1 MIPHS
6 LGAALAAT
14 SLLAL
19 QAGAA
24 SAQNTTD
31 PATGSAP
38 PATGTDRPTTSTPTP
53 APTSEPATSEPATPR
68 SAAPEVVTVPVP
80 VQQAPLPQIQ
90 LQDQPYPNGFADP
103 NVPFGNDMSVQVR
116 EEGDAFDWGLLGVL
130 GLLGL
135 FGLRRPRDGY
145 RQVVQQER
153 YEDGLPPRV

>member
-1 MIPHS
+1 MTRHS
-6 LGAALAAT
+6 LGAALAAS
-14 SLLAL
+14 SLFLL

-24 SAQNTTD
+24 LAQNTTD
-31 PATGSAP
+31 PAATTTPST
-38 PATGTDRPTTSTPTP
+38 TGTDRPSTSTTTP

-68 SAAPEVVTVPVP
+68 AATPEVVAVPVP

-116 EEGDAFDWGLLGVL
+116 EQGDGFDWGLLGIIGV
-130 GLLGL
+130 LGL

-153 YEDGLPPRV
+153 YEDGRPPRV

>member
-1 MIPHS
+1 MIRHS
-6 LGAALAAT
+6 LGAALAAS
-14 SLLAL
+14 SLLLL
-19 QAGAA
+19 QAGAV

-31 PATGSAP
+31 PAATP
-38 PATGTDRPTTSTPTP
+38 PATTGTDRPTTGTTTP

-68 SAAPEVVTVPVP
+68 AATPEVVAVPVP

-116 EEGDAFDWGLLGVL
+116 EQGAGFDWGIL
-130 GLLGL
+130 GLFGVLGL

-145 RQVVQQER
+145 RHVVQQER
-153 YEDGLPPRV
+153 YEDGRPPRV

>member
-1 MIPHS
+1 MIRHS

-24 SAQNTTD
+24 SAQNSTD

-38 PATGTDRPTTSTPTP
+38 SASGTERPATSTPSS

-68 SAAPEVVTVPVP
+68 AAAPEVVTVPVP

-116 EEGDAFDWGLLGVL
+116 EEGDGFDWGLIGVV

-135 FGLRRPRDGY
+135 FGLRRRREGF
-145 RQVVQQER
+145 RHVVQQER
-153 YEDGLPPRV
+153 YEDGRPPRV